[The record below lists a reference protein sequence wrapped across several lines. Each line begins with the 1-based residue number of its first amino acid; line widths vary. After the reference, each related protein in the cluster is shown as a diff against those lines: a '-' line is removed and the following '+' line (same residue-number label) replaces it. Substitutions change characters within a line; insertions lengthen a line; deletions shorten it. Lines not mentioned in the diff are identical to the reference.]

1 MIQAL
6 ELILGAVALTAS
18 LKNRR
23 MGYQRFQQCLANAV
37 FELTNVV
44 FETSSEL
51 SVQSK
56 SPSQRKREEM
66 HSPLAQM
73 KFFELHV
80 TGSEMRRKR
89 KMDGFRIWTA
99 FTIGSKDCES

>member
-1 MIQAL
+1 MVL
-6 ELILGAVALTAS
+6 
-18 LKNRR
+18 
-23 MGYQRFQQCLANAV
+23 
-37 FELTNVV
+37 
-44 FETSSEL
+44 ETSSEL

-80 TGSEMRRKR
+80 TGSEKRRER
-89 KMDGFRIWTA
+89 KTRMDSEFGLLVLLEARTV
-99 FTIGSKDCES
+99 TK

>member
-1 MIQAL
+1 M
-6 ELILGAVALTAS
+6 
-18 LKNRR
+18 
-23 MGYQRFQQCLANAV
+23 
-37 FELTNVV
+37 NVV
-44 FETSSEL
+44 LETSSEL

-80 TGSEMRRKR
+80 TGSEKR
-89 KMDGFRIWTA
+89 GEKDTDGFRIWTS
-99 FTIGSKDCES
+99 FTIGSKDSGSK